1 MRVLSRAKK
10 KTDRIVLLLGK
21 MQNYN
26 IDDTQPLQPPTSANR
41 LVRSTNGDPQPPEKK
56 LPVKKHTHGSRLPRW
71 IWAFPIVMLAI
82 LVAAGGALAG
92 YNSGQRVVHSSQ
104 AQQADQALKDQY
116 NLAVQDLQAGNYEVA
131 RQRLEYVITQ
141 DPTFPGAQDKLAQAI
156 AVLYATATPTPLPPT
171 STPTP
176 TRDLRPVQDLFN
188 QAAQQVAASDWDGA
202 LNTLTGLRGADP
214 TYQTAQVDAMIYTAL
229 RNRGV
234 DRILKKGDLEGGSY
248 DLALAERFGPL
259 DADADNVRN
268 WARLYMYG
276 SSFWGADPA
285 RAIYYFSQVASAA
298 PYLTD
303 GSGWTAMARY
313 REVLI
318 QYGDLLGKQEKWC
331 DAEQQYQ
338 LAANIRATD
347 QLMST
352 LNDASEKCS
361 PPTSTAAPTET
372 PTSTSSP
379 TVEIFPTV
387 TPTPVPAATTQ
398 PVPTTEPAATTQPA
412 ATAQPVPTTV
422 PAATTPPAD
431 TPTFTPTLEPPA
443 TTVPPATTEAPPTS
457 EPPTATQPEPT
468 TEPAATTP
476 PAATTQPAAPTQ
488 QIDTPEPPTAI
499 PSTAPAA
506 AATDTAVP
514 PPTTPTLSAD
524 TPEASGTTPVAT
536 ESIAW
541 LGPDGSFS
549 HKVEWL

>member
-1 MRVLSRAKK
+1 
-10 KTDRIVLLLGK
+10 
-21 MQNYN
+21 MQNSN
-26 IDDTQPLQPPTSANR
+26 LDNTQPLQPPASANR
-41 LVRSTNGDPQPPEKK
+41 QVGSVQGDPQPPVKK
-56 LPVKKHTHGSRLPRW
+56 LPVKKPARGSRLPRW

-82 LVAAGGALAG
+82 MAAAGGALAG

-104 AQQADQALKDQY
+104 AQQADQALNDQY
-116 NLAVQDLQAGNYEVA
+116 NLALQDLQAGNYEVA
-131 RQRLEYVITQ
+131 RQRLEYVLTQ
-141 DPTFPGAQDKLAQAI
+141 DPAFPGAQDKLAQAI
-156 AVLYATATPTPLPPT
+156 AVLYATATPTPPPPT
-171 STPTP
+171 ATPTP

-188 QAAQQVAASDWDGA
+188 QAAQQVAASDWDAA

-214 TYQTAQVDAMIYTAL
+214 TYQTARVDAMIYTAL

-234 DRILKKGDLEGGSY
+234 DHILKQGDLEGGSY

-338 LAANIRATD
+338 LAANIRPTD

-361 PPTSTAAPTET
+361 PPTSTAKPSEI
-372 PTSTSSP
+372 PTSTASP
-379 TVEIFPTV
+379 TVEIFPTQTA
-387 TPTPVPAATTQ
+387 TPEPQATTQ
-398 PVPTTEPAATTQPA
+398 PAPTTQPAATTQPA
-412 ATAQPVPTTV
+412 PTTQ
-422 PAATTPPAD
+422 PAATTQPAD
-431 TPTFTPTLEPPA
+431 TPTFTPTQEPPA
-443 TTVPPATTEAPPTS
+443 TTESPPTS
-457 EPPTATQPEPT
+457 EPPTATQPADT
-468 TEPAATTP
+468 ATSEPAAT
-476 PAATTQPAAPTQ
+476 
-488 QIDTPEPPTAI
+488 DTPEPPTAT
-499 PSTAPAA
+499 STSAPAV
-506 AATDTAVP
+506 AATDTVAP
-514 PPTTPTLSAD
+514 PPTTETPPTNTS
-524 TPEASGTTPVAT
+524 EASPTTPASA
-536 ESIAW
+536 ERMGW
-541 LGPDGSFS
+541 LGLDGSFPRNGVWS
-549 HKVEWL
+549 